1 MKKLFILALSLA
13 AIIPLHAQ
21 WVNDPANNT
30 LLANA
35 SSFGRE
41 IYLSTNEATGDTY
54 VQWNSGGSNGWGPTL
69 QRLTFDGTP
78 QWGADGIRI
87 TSHEFSSSSEGVAM
101 CATTDDAVVSCFANY
116 DGQTVAVKINSDGS
130 YAWGEQGVS
139 LFDGQAFSRAEV
151 IAGDDGGVWA
161 LGFDYHKLYLQ
172 NIKADGGLYPTITIE
187 ATGYN
192 VQYGQMTLG
201 VGNSVF
207 LTYEKCGTSGFYT
220 DKEMYVVGY
229 TREGVQIGPEVQ
241 LMASQTFQVT
251 YLHHVVP
258 DGMGGGYA
266 YIWHSGIGGVFNTY
280 VFHYD
285 ANGATTIHNPDGTAV
300 HSEDPANLYLDAYAT
315 VDPVSHDIII
325 AYIQVDS
332 YIQSNDRI
340 LVNRITPTGEKLWGD
355 GIMVADYL
363 GVPYGNLRVDAFE
376 DGSGFTLVYEKASA
390 NNDFNSTIEAIG
402 FDMECNQIWS
412 KTLCTTTY
420 NRSMCENTA
429 GFHLGQNIV
438 AWVNSVDGGLYGQ
451 NIGPDGTMGH
461 IEPIIPVPSCPV
473 PENFEGEYVYD
484 SETQTWGVQL
494 SWVAP
499 ADAQPIGYNLYIT
512 DPAGCTTNLYLGPE
526 ATEYYDETTII
537 VTLTY
542 QLTAV
547 YNDCESDYALTP
559 DGVDYVVVDVT
570 GIPENTDEE
579 IVTVTKVYTLNGQL
593 LHQADTETLSNGVYI
608 IQGLTRNGNLTT
620 RKIVVNH

>member
-35 SSFGRE
+35 SSFGTE
-41 IYLSTNEATGDTY
+41 IYLSTNEVTGDTY

-130 YAWGEQGVS
+130 YAWGEQGVN

-390 NNDFNSTIEAIG
+390 NNDFNSTVEAIG

-461 IEPIIPVPSCPV
+461 IDPVYPV
-473 PENFEGEYVYD
+473 ECLAPQNFDGEYVYNEED
-484 SETQTWGVQL
+484 QTFGALLTWEAPETQPLWYQL
-494 SWVAP
+494 E
-499 ADAQPIGYNLYIT
+499 IT
-512 DPAGCTTNLYLGPE
+512 MPDENIIIAEIDPTE
-526 ATEYYDETTII
+526 TEYFHEMTVGALMIYR
-537 VTLTY
+537 LK
-542 QLTAV
+542 AV
-547 YNDCESDYALTP
+547 YEYCESEYALTP
-559 DGVDYVVVDVT
+559 TGSDYVVVDVT
-570 GIPENTDEE
+570 GIPENMDEE

-593 LHQADTETLSNGVYI
+593 LHQVDTETLSNGVYI
-608 IQGLTRNGNLTT
+608 IQGLTRNGNITT
-620 RKIVVNH
+620 KKMVINR

>member
-1 MKKLFILALSLA
+1 MKKLIVFVFALTA
-13 AIIPLHAQ
+13 MITVKAQ
-21 WVNDPANNT
+21 WVDDPATNS

-35 SSFGRE
+35 SSFGGE
-41 IYLSTNEATGDTY
+41 IILSTNDVTGDTY

-116 DGQTVAVKINSDGS
+116 DGQTIAIKINADGS
-130 YAWGEQGVS
+130 YAWGEHGVE
-139 LFDGQAFSRAEV
+139 LFDGMAFSRTEV

-172 NIKADGGLYPTITIE
+172 YIKAGGGLYPTITVAAE
-187 ATGYN
+187 GYN

-207 LTYEKCGTSGFYT
+207 LTYEKCGSGLYT
-220 DKEMYVVGY
+220 DKEIYVVGY
-229 TREGVQIGPEVQ
+229 TREGEQIGPEVQ

-266 YIWHSGIGGVFNTY
+266 YLWHPGIEGAFNTY

-285 ANGATTIHNPDGTAV
+285 ANGINTIHNPDGIAV
-300 HSEDPANLYLDAYAT
+300 HSMDPANYYRDAYAT
-315 VDPVSHDIII
+315 VDPVSHDLII

-332 YIQSNDRI
+332 YVQSNDRI
-340 LVNRITPTGEKLWGD
+340 YVNRITPTGEKVWDD
-355 GIMVADYL
+355 GIMVADYH
-363 GVPYGNLRVDAFE
+363 GVPYGNLRIDAFE
-376 DGSGFTLVYEKASA
+376 DGSGFTLVCEKASA
-390 NNDFNSTIEAIG
+390 SNDFNSTVEAIG

-412 KTLCTTTY
+412 KTLSSTIY
-420 NRSMCENTA
+420 SRAMCENSA

-451 NIGPDGTMGH
+451 NISPDGTMGQ
-461 IEPIIPVPSCPV
+461 IDPVYPV
-473 PENFEGEYVYD
+473 ECLAPQNFDGQYVYNEED
-484 SETQTWGVQL
+484 QTFGALLTWEAPETQPLWYQ
-494 SWVAP
+494 
-499 ADAQPIGYNLYIT
+499 LYIT
-512 DPAGCTTNLYLGPE
+512 MPDGNIISAEIDPTE
-526 ATEYYDETTII
+526 TEYFHEMTVSAILIYR
-537 VTLTY
+537 LK
-542 QLTAV
+542 AV
-547 YNDCESDYALTP
+547 YEYCESDYALNP
-559 DGVDYVVVDVT
+559 NGVDYVVVDVT
-570 GIPENTDEE
+570 SIPENTDEE
-579 IVTVTKVYTLNGQL
+579 IVTVTSIYNAHGQAIAERSLEELNTGL
-593 LHQADTETLSNGVYI
+593 YI
-608 IQGLTRNGNLTT
+608 IQGLTKDGKMVS
-620 RKIVVNH
+620 RKIVVKR

>member
-35 SSFGRE
+35 SSFGGE
-41 IYLSTNEATGDTY
+41 IYLSTNEVTGDTY

-172 NIKADGGLYPTITIE
+172 YVKAGGGLYPTITVE

-207 LTYEKCGTSGFYT
+207 LTYEKCGSGFYT

-258 DGMGGGYA
+258 DGLGGGYA
-266 YIWHSGIGGVFNTY
+266 YLWHPGIGSAFNTY

-300 HSEDPANLYLDAYAT
+300 HSEDPANYYLDAYAT

-332 YIQSNDRI
+332 YVQSNDRI

-390 NNDFNSTIEAIG
+390 SNDFNSTVEAIG

-461 IEPIIPVPSCPV
+461 IDPVYPV
-473 PENFEGEYVYD
+473 ECFAPQNFDGEYVYNEED
-484 SETQTWGVQL
+484 QIFGALLTWEAPETQPLWYQL
-494 SWVAP
+494 E
-499 ADAQPIGYNLYIT
+499 IT
-512 DPAGCTTNLYLGPE
+512 MPDENIIIAEIDPTE
-526 ATEYYDETTII
+526 TEYFHEMTVGALMIYR
-537 VTLTY
+537 LK
-542 QLTAV
+542 AV
-547 YNDCESDYALTP
+547 YEYCESEYALTP
-559 DGVDYVVVDVT
+559 TGADYVVVDVT
-570 GIPENTDEE
+570 GIPEKTDEE
-579 IVTVTKVYTLNGQL
+579 IVTITKVYTLNGQL

-608 IQGLTRNGNLTT
+608 IQGLTRSGNLTT
-620 RKIVVNH
+620 KKMVINR

>member
-266 YIWHSGIGGVFNTY
+266 YIWHPGISAFNTY

-620 RKIVVNH
+620 QKIVVNH

>member
-1 MKKLFILALSLA
+1 MKKLIVFVFALTA
-13 AIIPLHAQ
+13 MITVKAQ
-21 WVNDPANNT
+21 WVDDPATNS

-35 SSFGRE
+35 SSFGSE
-41 IYLSTNEATGDTY
+41 ILLSTNEDTGDTY

-116 DGQTVAVKINSDGS
+116 DGQTIAIKINADGS
-130 YAWGEQGVS
+130 YAWGEHGVE
-139 LFDGQAFSRAEV
+139 LFDGMAFSRTEV

-172 NIKADGGLYPTITIE
+172 YIKAGGGLYPTITVAAE
-187 ATGYN
+187 GYN

-207 LTYEKCGTSGFYT
+207 LTYEKCGSGLYT
-220 DKEMYVVGY
+220 DKEIYVVGY
-229 TREGVQIGPEVQ
+229 TREGEQIGPEVQ

-266 YIWHSGIGGVFNTY
+266 YLWHPGIEGAFNTY

-285 ANGATTIHNPDGTAV
+285 ANGVNTIHNPDGVAV
-300 HSEDPANLYLDAYAT
+300 HSMDPANFYLDAYAT
-315 VDPVSHDIII
+315 VDPVSHDLII

-332 YIQSNDRI
+332 YVQSNDRI
-340 LVNRITPTGEKLWGD
+340 YVNRITPTGEKVWDD
-355 GIMVADYL
+355 GIMVADYH
-363 GVPYGNLRVDAFE
+363 GVPYGNLRIDAFE
-376 DGSGFTLVYEKASA
+376 DGSGFTLVCEKASA
-390 NNDFNSTIEAIG
+390 SNDFNSTVEAIG

-412 KTLCTTTY
+412 KTLSSTIY
-420 NRSMCENTA
+420 SRAMCENSA

-451 NIGPDGTMGH
+451 NISPDGTMGQ
-461 IEPIIPVPSCPV
+461 IDPVYPV
-473 PENFEGEYVYD
+473 ECLAPQNFDGQYVYNEED
-484 SETQTWGVQL
+484 QTLGALLTWEAPETQPLWYQ
-494 SWVAP
+494 
-499 ADAQPIGYNLYIT
+499 LYIT
-512 DPAGCTTNLYLGPE
+512 MPDGNIITAEIDPTE
-526 ATEYYDETTII
+526 TEYFHEMTVSAILIYR
-537 VTLTY
+537 LK
-542 QLTAV
+542 AV
-547 YNDCESDYALTP
+547 YEYCESDYALNP
-559 DGVDYVVVDVT
+559 NGVDYVVVDVT
-570 GIPENTDEE
+570 SIPENTDEE
-579 IVTVTKVYTLNGQL
+579 IVTVTNIYNAHGQAIAERSLEELNTGL
-593 LHQADTETLSNGVYI
+593 YSR
-608 IQGLTRNGNLTT
+608 QGLTKDGKKKKK
-620 RKIVVNH
+620 KIVVKR

>member
-1 MKKLFILALSLA
+1 MKKLIVFVFALTA
-13 AIIPLHAQ
+13 MITVKAQ
-21 WVNDPANNT
+21 WVDDPATNS

-35 SSFGRE
+35 SSFGSE
-41 IYLSTNEATGDTY
+41 ILLSTNEDTGDTY

-116 DGQTVAVKINSDGS
+116 DGQTIAIKINADGS
-130 YAWGEQGVS
+130 YAWSEHGVE
-139 LFDGQAFSRAEV
+139 LFDGMAFSRTEV

-172 NIKADGGLYPTITIE
+172 YIKAGGGLYPTITVAAE
-187 ATGYN
+187 GYN

-207 LTYEKCGTSGFYT
+207 LTYEKCGSGLYT
-220 DKEMYVVGY
+220 DKEIYVVGY
-229 TREGVQIGPEVQ
+229 TREGEQIGPEVQ

-266 YIWHSGIGGVFNTY
+266 YLWHPGIEGAFNTY

-285 ANGATTIHNPDGTAV
+285 ANGINTIHNPDGIAV
-300 HSEDPANLYLDAYAT
+300 HSMDPANYYRDAYAT
-315 VDPVSHDIII
+315 VDPVSHDLII

-332 YIQSNDRI
+332 YVQSNDRI
-340 LVNRITPTGEKLWGD
+340 YVNRITPTGEKVWDD
-355 GIMVADYL
+355 GIMVADYH
-363 GVPYGNLRVDAFE
+363 GVPYGNLRIDAFE
-376 DGSGFTLVYEKASA
+376 DGSGFTLVCEKASA
-390 NNDFNSTIEAIG
+390 SNDFNSTVEAIG

-412 KTLCTTTY
+412 KTLSSTIY
-420 NRSMCENTA
+420 SRAMCENSA

-451 NIGPDGTMGH
+451 NISPDGTMGQ
-461 IEPIIPVPSCPV
+461 IDPVYPV
-473 PENFEGEYVYD
+473 ECLAPQNFDGQYVYNEED
-484 SETQTWGVQL
+484 QTFGALLTWDAPETQPLWYQ
-494 SWVAP
+494 
-499 ADAQPIGYNLYIT
+499 LYIT
-512 DPAGCTTNLYLGPE
+512 MPDGNIITAEIDPTE
-526 ATEYYDETTII
+526 TEYFHEMTVSAILIYR
-537 VTLTY
+537 LK
-542 QLTAV
+542 AV
-547 YNDCESDYALTP
+547 YEYCESDYALNP
-559 DGVDYVVVDVT
+559 NGVDYVVVDVT
-570 GIPENTDEE
+570 GISENTDEE
-579 IVTVTKVYTLNGQL
+579 IVTVTNIYNAHGQAIAERSLEELNTGL
-593 LHQADTETLSNGVYI
+593 YI
-608 IQGLTRNGNLTT
+608 IQGLTKDGKMVS
-620 RKIVVNH
+620 RKIVVKR